1 MSKTKLGKHSTAKNN
16 AGQPTSENKAALY
29 PICSPD
35 RWGLRFSDADS
46 DPKRKGALAYPVA
59 RDYAK
64 LMEPLLTGVQ
74 WGNAYYGPVG
84 STPKLKLQWP
94 LDTNAKKGLVDL
106 IMPVMAAALTARSP
120 DGGGI
125 PVEAVPQGITLGDSQ
140 GASDEDGHFN
150 AQDWSLV
157 LVLSKLKGLFD
168 VTSDS
173 TDAGTRYEALKTL
186 KAFADTIY
194 HESRHCQQSFWIY
207 AFVQQHPDNF
217 PGTQIDKWPGAST
230 ATHKNA
236 MAIAS
241 QSATTPIPDDPPMIA
256 GIKRMAVAQYLY
268 SLSVWRSVKGFHPLY
283 LPDDASLQKEYE
295 TVRALA
301 VDWLKNVGHGGTPI
315 DIDGMVAEPN
325 RCSVAYRA
333 RPWEN
338 DAFFCGDM
346 ASAYWDEI
354 AGYGFQIHAADQCSN
369 AYDFAYAHPEPG
381 RNPDGTTKLGTSG
394 EGQ

>member
-1 MSKTKLGKHSTAKNN
+1 MTTTKLGKHSTAKND
-16 AGQPTSENKAALY
+16 AGQATSENKAAQY

-35 RWGLRFSDADS
+35 RWGLRFSDADT

-74 WGNAYYGPVG
+74 WGNAYYGSVG

-94 LDTNAKKGLVDL
+94 LDAQSKQSLVDL
-106 IMPVMAAALTARSP
+106 IKPVMMAALTARSP

-125 PVEAVPQGITLGDSQ
+125 PVAAVTQKIKVTDSPT
-140 GASDEDGHFN
+140 ADEDGHFS
-150 AQDWSLV
+150 ALDWSLV
-157 LVLSKLKGLFD
+157 LVLSKLKALFD
-168 VTSDS
+168 LTSAS
-173 TDAGTRYEALKTL
+173 TERGARFQELKTL
-186 KAFADTIY
+186 KGFADTIY
-194 HESRHCQQSFWIY
+194 HEIRHCQQSFWIY

-217 PGTQIDKWPGAST
+217 PGTHIDKWPAAST
-230 ATHKNA
+230 ASHDEAT
-236 MAIAS
+236 AIVAL
-241 QSATTPIPDDPPMIA
+241 AANTTIPDDPPMIA

-268 SLSVWRSVKGFHPLY
+268 SLSVWRGAKTFHPLY

-301 VDWLKNVGHGGTPI
+301 VDWLKHVGHGGTPI
-315 DIDGMVAEPN
+315 DIDGMVEEPN

-338 DAFFCGDM
+338 DAYFCGDM

-369 AYDFAYAHPEPG
+369 AYDFAYTHPESG
-381 RNPDGTTKLGTSG
+381 RNPDGTTKLGGGG

>member
-84 STPKLKLQWP
+84 STPKLKFQWP
-94 LDTNAKKGLVDL
+94 LNAAKQDLVDL
-106 IMPVMAAALTARSP
+106 IRPVIVAALTARSP

-125 PVEAVPQGITLGDSQ
+125 PADAVPQKIKLTDSQ
-140 GASDEDGHFN
+140 DTSDEDGHFN

-168 VTSDS
+168 VTSGS

-230 ATHKNA
+230 ALQDKAT
-236 MAIAS
+236 AIVALAAETS
-241 QSATTPIPDDPPMIA
+241 IPDDPPMIA

-268 SLSVWRSVKGFHPLY
+268 SLSVWRSTKDYHPLY

-295 TVRALA
+295 TVRTLA

-315 DIDGMVAEPN
+315 DVDGMVAEPN